1 MNELKSEFQ
10 SSFYQEKIQIL
21 TLQPDFWTIE
31 KISTFF
37 DATKHAVKKAI
48 SLKKGEGI
56 LSMPKRAKRQGIS
69 DEDLQVVT
77 NFFTSDEYSRQLP
90 G

>member
-1 MNELKSEFQ
+1 MTLKQ
-10 SSFYQEKIQIL
+10 G
-21 TLQPDFWTIE
+21 FWTIE

-37 DATKHAVKKAI
+37 DTTKHAVKKAI

-56 LSMPKRAKRQGIS
+56 LSMPKRSKRQGIS

-77 NFFTSDEYSRQLP
+77 NFFTNDEY
-90 G
+90 